1 MIFNKKKR
9 PPVINGAHLHTLTLA
24 VHMELAF
31 TELEGRK
38 RGWRE
43 AKCTQWVADNGDK
56 RSEGVRERE
65 RGERE
70 RERDIDGR
78 NKWDNKWEEKGMNVR
93 NVKLIKSRKSVPI
106 IRQTFLTIT
115 SSNTNS
121 CPTSHSLFDLF
132 LNDSSKVIRDFHN
145 KSDQSGSDRPTDGH
159 RQPSASQSVRALASL
174 SF

>member
-1 MIFNKKKR
+1 
-9 PPVINGAHLHTLTLA
+9 
-24 VHMELAF
+24 
-31 TELEGRK
+31 
-38 RGWRE
+38 
-43 AKCTQWVADNGDK
+43 
-56 RSEGVRERE
+56 
-65 RGERE
+65 
-70 RERDIDGR
+70 
-78 NKWDNKWEEKGMNVR
+78 MNVR
-93 NVKLIKSRKSVPI
+93 NVKLIKSRKSVSI

-132 LNDSSKVIRDFHN
+132 LNDSSKVIPDFHN